1 MKFSEAWLREWVD
14 PDIDRQTL
22 LHQLTMAG
30 LEVEIVESVAP
41 PLPNVVVAR
50 IEACDNH
57 PDADHLSIC
66 QVADG
71 AGSRPVVCG
80 APNARVG
87 LLSAL
92 ALPGSELPGG
102 IAVEE
107 AQIRGVESAGMLCS
121 AAELGLGDDA
131 AGILELDDG
140 ACGTPLAE
148 ALALD
153 DVSIEIKLTPNR
165 GDCLSLRGLAREVG
179 VLNGMPVRHQDTPPT
194 VAQTETVFPV
204 TLSDPAGCP
213 RYLGRVIKGLNLN
226 AQAPLWMKERL
237 RRCGL
242 RSINAVVDVTNYV
255 MLELGQPMH
264 AFDLKAL
271 SKRITVRRAEGGET
285 LTMLDGRPI
294 NLGST
299 DLVIADDAG
308 PVAIAGVMG
317 GERSGVEATTEDVF
331 LECAWF
337 DPLSVAETAR
347 RFGLHTDASHR
358 YERGV
363 DHQLQHQ
370 AMERATA
377 LLLTITGGR
386 PGPVAESLAAE
397 CLPRAAV
404 VSLRQRRLH
413 QLAGVAMDADE
424 VDAVL
429 ARLDFQ
435 MRDRS
440 ETDGDGVV
448 WTIAAPSH
456 RFDIGIEADLVEEVC
471 RIHGY
476 DNIPSQTP
484 KAALRPRPKPL
495 ERSGERQLKAQLAA
509 LGFQEVITYSFVD
522 PVRQALLDPGVQA
535 LALAN
540 PMASDQSVM
549 RTNLLP
555 GLVES
560 LRFNQNRQQRRAQ
573 LFELGLCFR
582 QAKEP
587 SQPLDQILL
596 LGGLMWGE
604 RAPES
609 WHGKPVAA
617 DFFDLKG
624 AVEHLLEWTGAN
636 ATRFAPS
643 NDPVL
648 HPGQQASIVCEGQSI
663 GRIGRLH
670 PRVESELELAAG
682 VLLFEIEGDAAL
694 SHPLRRFT
702 ETPNTPCARRDL
714 ALLVDESVSA
724 EQVRETLSKALGTA
738 LRELTL
744 FDVYRGKNLDSN
756 RESKKKSLA
765 VGLTFQGAS
774 STLTDKD
781 IAVSMSSAIQ
791 ALQSELGAQLR

>member
-22 LHQLTMAG
+22 LDQLTMAG
-30 LEVEIVESVAP
+30 LEVEIVEAVAP

-50 IEACDNH
+50 IEACDPH
-57 PDADHLSIC
+57 PSGGHLSVC
-66 QVADG
+66 RVADG
-71 AGSRPVVCG
+71 DGNRQVVCG
-80 APNARVG
+80 APNARAG
-87 LLSAL
+87 LLTAL
-92 ALPGSELPGG
+92 ALPGAELPGG
-102 IAVEE
+102 VAVEE
-107 AQIRGVESAGMLCS
+107 AQIRGVASAGMLCS

-140 ACGTPLAE
+140 DCGTDLAD

-179 VLNGMPVRHQDTPPT
+179 VLNGLPVRHQDAAPT
-194 VAQTETVFPV
+194 ASQTEATFPV
-204 TLSDPAGCP
+204 TLADPAGCP
-213 RYLGRVIKGLNLN
+213 RYLGRVIEGIDIK

-264 AFDLKAL
+264 AFDLSAL
-271 SKRITVRRAEGGET
+271 ANGITVRRAGSGET
-285 LTMLDGRPI
+285 LEMLDGRQI
-294 NLGST
+294 DLGAS
-299 DLVIADDAG
+299 DLVIADEAG

-317 GERSGVEATTEDVF
+317 GERSGVQADTQDVF

-337 DPLSVAETAR
+337 DPLTVAETAR

-363 DHQLQHQ
+363 DYQLQRQ
-370 AMERATA
+370 ATERATA
-377 LLLTITGGR
+377 LLLAIVGGR
-386 PGPVAESLAAE
+386 AGPIEEALEADQ
-397 CLPRAAV
+397 LPSAAV

-413 QLAGVAMDADE
+413 QLAGVAMDAGA

-435 MRDRS
+435 LRDRRD
-440 ETDGDGVV
+440 TDGDGVV

-476 DNIPSQTP
+476 NNIPSQTP
-484 KAALRPRPKPL
+484 QAALSPRPKPL
-495 ERSGERQLKAQLAA
+495 EQSGERQLKAELAA

-522 PVRQALLDPGVQA
+522 PARQALLDPGAGA

-540 PMASDQSVM
+540 PMSSDQSVM
-549 RTNLLP
+549 RTSLLP
-555 GLVES
+555 GLVEA

-573 LFELGLCFR
+573 LFELGFCFR
-582 QAKEP
+582 LAEA
-587 SQPLDQILL
+587 SGQPLHQALL

-609 WHGKPVAA
+609 WHGKPVAT

-624 AVEHLLEWTGAN
+624 AVERLLEWSGTK
-636 ATRFAPS
+636 APKFVPS
-643 NDPVL
+643 DDPVL
-648 HPGQQASIVCEGQSI
+648 HPGQQAHILGDGQTI
-663 GRIGRLH
+663 GRLGRLH
-670 PRVESELELAAG
+670 PRIEGELELASG
-682 VLLFEIEGDAAL
+682 VLVFEIEGDAAL

-702 ETPNTPCARRDL
+702 EIPNTPRARRDL

-724 EQVRETLSKALGTA
+724 ESVRETLSKALGA
-738 LRELTL
+738 NLRELTL
-744 FDVYRGKNLDSN
+744 FDVYRSKRFDSN
-756 RESKKKSLA
+756 EDSSKKSLA

-774 STLTDKD
+774 STLTDQD
-781 IAVSMSSAIQ
+781 IAVWMSSAIE
-791 ALQSELGAQLR
+791 ALRSELGAELR

>member
-1 MKFSEAWLREWVD
+1 MKFSEAWLRDWVD

-22 LHQLTMAG
+22 LDQLTMAG
-30 LEVEIVESVAP
+30 LEVEVVEAVAP
-41 PLPNVVVAR
+41 PLPDVVVAR
-50 IEACDNH
+50 IEACDPH
-57 PDADHLSIC
+57 SDGGHLSIC

-71 AGSRPVVCG
+71 TGNRQVVCG
-80 APNARVG
+80 APNARAGV
-87 LLSAL
+87 LTAL

-102 IAVEE
+102 ITVEA
-107 AQIRGVESAGMLCS
+107 AQIRGVASAGMLCS

-140 ACGTPLAE
+140 TCGTALAE
-148 ALALD
+148 VLALD

-165 GDCLSLRGLAREVG
+165 GDCLSLRGLAREIG
-179 VLNGMPVRHQDTPPT
+179 VLNGLPVRHQDATPPP
-194 VAQTETVFPV
+194 AQSETVFPV
-204 TLSDPAGCP
+204 TLADPAGCP
-213 RYLGRVIKGLNLN
+213 RYLGRVIEGIDLS

-264 AFDLKAL
+264 AFDLSVL
-271 SKRITVRRAEGGET
+271 SKRIIVRRADLGET
-285 LTMLDGRPI
+285 LKMLDGRPI
-294 NLGST
+294 SLGSQ
-299 DLVIADDAG
+299 DLVIADEAG

-317 GERSGVEATTEDVF
+317 GERSGVQATTEDVF

-337 DPLSVAETAR
+337 DPLTVAETAR

-363 DHQLQHQ
+363 DHQLQQQ

-377 LLLTITGGR
+377 LLLAIAGGR
-386 PGPVAESLAAE
+386 AGPTEEALVAEH
-397 CLPRAAV
+397 LPDTAV

-413 QLAGVAMDADE
+413 QLAGVAMDADQ
-424 VDAVL
+424 VDAAL

-435 MRDRS
+435 LRDRR
-440 ETDGDGVV
+440 ETDDDGVV

-484 KAALRPRPKPL
+484 NAALRPRPKPL
-495 ERSGERQLKAQLAA
+495 EQSGERQLKAELAA

-522 PVRQALLDPGVQA
+522 PDRQALLDPGTQA

-540 PMASDQSVM
+540 PMSADQSVM

-582 QAKEP
+582 AAEEP
-587 SQPLDQILL
+587 GQPVDQVRL

-604 RAPES
+604 QVPES

-624 AVEHLLEWTGAN
+624 AVERLLEWTGTKALK
-636 ATRFAPS
+636 FAPS
-643 NDPVL
+643 DDPVL
-648 HPGQQASIVCEGQSI
+648 HPGQQAGIHSEGQPI

-670 PRVESELELAAG
+670 PRIENELELASG
-682 VLLFEIEGDAAL
+682 VLVFEIEGDAAL
-694 SHPLRRFT
+694 AHPLRRFT
-702 ETPNTPCARRDL
+702 EIPSTPRARRDL
-714 ALLVDESVSA
+714 ALLVDESVTA
-724 EQVRETLSKALGTA
+724 DNVRETLSNALGTA

-744 FDVYRGKNLDSN
+744 FDVYRSKNIDSN
-756 RESKKKSLA
+756 KKSLA

-774 STLTDKD
+774 STLTDQD
-781 IAVSMSSAIQ
+781 IAVWMSSAIE
-791 ALQSELGAQLR
+791 ALQSKLGAQLR

>member
-14 PDIDRQTL
+14 PDIDRQAL
-22 LHQLTMAG
+22 LDQLTMAG
-30 LEVEIVESVAP
+30 LEVEIVEPVAP

-50 IEACDNH
+50 IEACDRH
-57 PDADHLSIC
+57 PGAGRLSIC

-71 AGSRPVVCG
+71 SGGRQVVCG
-80 APNARVG
+80 APNARPG
-87 LLSAL
+87 LLTAL

-102 IAVEE
+102 VCVEA
-107 AQIRGVESAGMLCS
+107 AQIRGAASAGMLCS

-131 AGILELDDG
+131 AGLLELDG
-140 ACGTPLAE
+140 ETCGTALTE
-148 ALALD
+148 ALQLD

-179 VLNGMPVRHQDTPPT
+179 VLNSLPVRHQHTPPPAT
-194 VAQTETVFPV
+194 GSGAAFPV
-204 TLSDPAGCP
+204 SLADPAGCP
-213 RYLGRVIKGLNLN
+213 RYLGRVIEGIDLS
-226 AQAPLWMKERL
+226 APAPLWMRERL

-242 RSINAVVDVTNYV
+242 RSINVVVDVTNYV

-264 AFDLKAL
+264 AFDLNAL
-271 SKRITVRRAEGGET
+271 SKRITVRRAASGET

-294 NLGST
+294 SLGAQ
-299 DLVIADDAG
+299 DLVIADEAG

-317 GERSGVEATTEDVF
+317 GERSGVRATTEDVF

-337 DPLSVAETAR
+337 APLTVAETAR

-363 DHQLQHQ
+363 DHQLQPK
-370 AMERATA
+370 AMDRATA
-377 LLLTITGGR
+377 LLLDIAGGR
-386 PGPVAESLAAE
+386 AGPVEEALAAE
-397 CLPRAAV
+397 CLPSAAV

-413 QLAGVAMDADE
+413 QQAGVAMDAE
-424 VDAVL
+424 QVDAVL
-429 ARLDFQ
+429 ARLDFRL
-435 MRDRS
+435 RDRR

-476 DNIPSQTP
+476 DNIPDQTP

-495 ERSGERQLKAQLAA
+495 ERSGDRQLKAQLAA

-522 PVRQALLDPGVQA
+522 PARQALLAPGAEA

-540 PMASDQSVM
+540 PMSAEQSVM
-549 RTNLLP
+549 RTSLLP

-573 LFELGLCFR
+573 LFELGLCFKP
-582 QAKEP
+582 AADPAEP
-587 SQPLDQILL
+587 IDQTLL

-604 RAPES
+604 RVPES
-609 WHGKPVAA
+609 WHGKPEAA

-624 AVEHLLEWTGAN
+624 AVERLLEWAGAP
-636 ATRFAPS
+636 APEFAPS
-643 NDPVL
+643 SDPAL
-648 HPGQQASIVCEGQSI
+648 HPGQQATIVSGNGAI

-670 PRVESELELAAG
+670 PGVERQLELSSG
-682 VLLFEIEGDAAL
+682 VLIFEIDAQSAL
-694 SHPLRRFT
+694 RHPLRRFS
-702 ETPNTPCARRDL
+702 EIPNTPRARRDL

-724 EQVRETLSKALGTA
+724 GQVRETLSKALGTA

-744 FDVYRGKNLDSN
+744 FDVYRSKNLDSN
-756 RESKKKSLA
+756 RESNRKSLA

-774 STLTDKD
+774 STLTDQD
-781 IAVSMSSAIQ
+781 IGVWMDCAVA
-791 ALQSELGAQLR
+791 ALEHELGAQLR